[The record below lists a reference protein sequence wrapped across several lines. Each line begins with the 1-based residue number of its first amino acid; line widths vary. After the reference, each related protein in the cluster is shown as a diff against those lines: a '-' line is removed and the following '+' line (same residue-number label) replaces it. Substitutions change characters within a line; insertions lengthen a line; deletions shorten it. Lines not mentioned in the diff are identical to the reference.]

1 MTQQYHPVGDRAA
14 ADESAPGVP
23 MAKLKHVRD
32 RLHALYVQRF
42 GETFSEKWLDE
53 PECLVLLI
61 WALERH
67 SPITE
72 LGMQAYLRAINA
84 LRLPPAA

>member
-1 MTQQYHPVGDRAA
+1 MSEQHQPIGNSLVT
-14 ADESAPGVP
+14 ADSVPGVP
-23 MAKLKHVRD
+23 MAKLKQIRD
-32 RLHALYVQRF
+32 HLHQLYLQRF
-42 GETFSEKWLDE
+42 GETFSTKWLEE

-72 LGMQAYLRAINA
+72 LGMQAYLRAIHA
-84 LRLPPAA
+84 LRLPSA

>member
-1 MTQQYHPVGDRAA
+1 MTEQYHPMGDGPAA
-14 ADESAPGVP
+14 SDAEPCAP
-23 MAKLKHVRD
+23 MAKLKQMRD
-32 RLHALYVQRF
+32 RLHRLYVQRF
-42 GETFSEKWLDE
+42 GDTFSEKWLDE
-53 PECLVLLI
+53 PECLVLII